1 MILNVVCLSTM
12 LGNDI
17 VLPHSL
23 CISRYSLCL
32 ILFLCAWFSE
42 MADKEKEC
50 QENHVDGN
58 DWEVVSLSASMIA
71 SAADQMGFDPSN
83 VSKDKEFKK
92 SETESSPL
100 IMSSHFVFPPM
111 EYETL
116 KLKDSNCEFG
126 NRVMDED
133 VIPSDEK
140 GNTTNK
146 TLEESFKTKLDGSLH
161 GIQFSEKDKDPSFGG
176 IDIGE
181 GKATQEMSLVL
192 EEEMLLNS
200 HGINDDHAE
209 TGMSGSFPC
218 NEQADDSKPINPS
231 YQSPD
236 SPLSYPNASSQIAEN
251 KNDRFSLPC
260 GAWWKRHA
268 ITLYNHAKE
277 ANTMWSVIVVAALM
291 GLAILGQRKQQE
303 KPQLQQLQL
312 RLSTNGQV
320 CRLEYEEY
328 TGQCG
333 LDFYFALTLFFC
345 TWEILSICWYC
356 ELAL

>member
-1 MILNVVCLSTM
+1 
-12 LGNDI
+12 
-17 VLPHSL
+17 
-23 CISRYSLCL
+23 
-32 ILFLCAWFSE
+32 

-58 DWEVVSLSASMIA
+58 DWEVVSLTASMIA

-83 VSKDKEFKK
+83 VSKDKELKK
-92 SETESSPL
+92 SEAESSPL
-100 IMSSHFVFPPM
+100 FMSSHFVFPPM

-116 KLKDSNCEFG
+116 KLKDSNHEFG

-133 VIPSDEK
+133 VTSGDEK
-140 GNTTNK
+140 GSTTNK
-146 TLEESFKTKLDGSLH
+146 ILEESFKTKLDGSLH
-161 GIQFSEKDKDPSFGG
+161 GIQFSEKDKDPLFGG

-218 NEQADDSKPINPS
+218 NEQADDFKPINPS
-231 YQSPD
+231 YQSPN

-260 GAWWKRHA
+260 EAWWKRHA

-277 ANTMWSVIVVAALM
+277 ANTMWSVILVAALM

-303 KPQLQQLQL
+303 KPQLQQLKL

-328 TGQCG
+328 TGQCCF
-333 LDFYFALTLFFC
+333 DFYFVLTLSFC
-345 TWEILSICWYC
+345 TWEILSTCWYC

>member
-1 MILNVVCLSTM
+1 
-12 LGNDI
+12 
-17 VLPHSL
+17 
-23 CISRYSLCL
+23 
-32 ILFLCAWFSE
+32 
-42 MADKEKEC
+42 MADKEKDC

-58 DWEVVSLSASMIA
+58 DWEVVSLSASMMA

-111 EYETL
+111 EYETV

-126 NRVMDED
+126 NRVMNED
-133 VIPSDEK
+133 VIPGDEK

-277 ANTMWSVIVVAALM
+277 ANTMWSVIVVASLM

-328 TGQCG
+328 TGQCC

-345 TWEILSICWYC
+345 TWEILSTCWYC

>member
-1 MILNVVCLSTM
+1 
-12 LGNDI
+12 
-17 VLPHSL
+17 
-23 CISRYSLCL
+23 
-32 ILFLCAWFSE
+32 
-42 MADKEKEC
+42 MADKEKDC

-58 DWEVVSLSASMIA
+58 DWEVVSLSASMMA

-92 SETESSPL
+92 SEPESSPL

-111 EYETL
+111 EYETV

-126 NRVMDED
+126 NRVMNED
-133 VIPSDEK
+133 VIPGDEK

-209 TGMSGSFPC
+209 T
-218 NEQADDSKPINPS
+218 
-231 YQSPD
+231 D

-312 RLSTNGQV
+312 RLSTNGQ
-320 CRLEYEEY
+320 CINLMLGPMNKLESILA
-328 TGQCG
+328 TDHQHGS
-333 LDFYFALTLFFC
+333 ALG
-345 TWEILSICWYC
+345 S
-356 ELAL
+356 AARNVDGNR